1 MFQFLGQ
8 KKLWSGRA
16 CTWARSGRQ
25 RLETAHHKAARCIAA
40 ITHGLSVESVSVLPA
55 DGPAGTAG
63 GAHLDQAIF
72 SADHNPDG
80 QVAALKIDI
89 VVALAGPAA
98 RMKLRPR
105 KRKEWGDNFKLAQ
118 AWASWAAFLA
128 SGMSIAEL
136 DADGKIE
143 LSDEQQLFADQLLEQ
158 CEQRAHQI
166 VEERWAEITTLAEA
180 LLDRTVL

>member
-25 RLETAHHKAARCIAA
+25 RLGTAHHEAARCIAA

-118 AWASWAAFLA
+118 AWAGS
-128 SGMSIAEL
+128 
-136 DADGKIE
+136 
-143 LSDEQQLFADQLLEQ
+143 LFGERN
-158 CEQRAHQI
+158 EHRRA
-166 VEERWAEITTLAEA
+166 
-180 LLDRTVL
+180 